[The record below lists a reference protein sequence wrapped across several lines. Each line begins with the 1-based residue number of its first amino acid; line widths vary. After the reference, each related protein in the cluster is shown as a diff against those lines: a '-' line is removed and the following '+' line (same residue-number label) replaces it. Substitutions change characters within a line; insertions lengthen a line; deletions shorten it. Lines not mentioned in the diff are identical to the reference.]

1 VERAAPG
8 GALRLL
14 VDCGPGLI
22 GLLQKLHSSG
32 VAPNYIEQVLAVFDS
47 SAVLAPAPIP
57 GRDSKGSAG
66 GPDELVERLTNREI
80 DVLLLLAE
88 RLSDKEI
95 AARLVLAPATV
106 RKHTMNIYGKL
117 GVDNRRAAVAQARR
131 MGLIY
136 SSTDKVSG
144 NGYAAVP
151 SDSQ

>member
-1 VERAAPG
+1 
-8 GALRLL
+8 
-14 VDCGPGLI
+14 
-22 GLLQKLHSSG
+22 
-32 VAPNYIEQVLAVFDS
+32 
-47 SAVLAPAPIP
+47 LAPAPIP
-57 GRDSKGSAG
+57 GRDSKGSAK

-131 MGLIY
+131 VGLI
-136 SSTDKVSG
+136 
-144 NGYAAVP
+144 
-151 SDSQ
+151 